1 MSFSCSVFLAGLSD
15 SEKESAIHLLSQ
27 ISLIHQ
33 DAMAEWFM
41 EQQLCDEYMKKK
53 QEKEEKRIA
62 QETKNRL
69 EKEKLTEQF
78 FKDEKERTMRCKIR
92 DKKLKY

>member
-1 MSFSCSVFLAGLSD
+1 MGFSCSVSFSGLSD

-41 EQQLCDEYMKKK
+41 EQQLSDEYMKKK

-69 EKEKLTEQF
+69 ENEKLTEQF
-78 FKDEKERTMRCKIR
+78 FKDEKERMI
-92 DKKLKY
+92 DAKLEIKN

>member
-1 MSFSCSVFLAGLSD
+1 MSFSCSVSFSGLSA

-41 EQQLCDEYMKKK
+41 EQQPYDEYMKKK

-62 QETKNRL
+62 QETKNRF
-69 EKEKLTEQF
+69 EKEKVTEQF
-78 FKDEKERTMRCKIR
+78 FKDEKERTMRSKNR